1 MSRPKQTTPSTNGRQ
16 EPLRVGFLID
26 RFDLGGTELNAVK
39 VAESLTRRS
48 VQVTVFHLSESGPL
62 RERYER
68 AHINLVHVPIS
79 SLHSQSAWR
88 AIRQVKL
95 AADQR
100 ALALLHTHC
109 VYSNILGAGI
119 VRLPGRPLPLLA
131 SRRWTGSIPKPFLG
145 TINRFAQ
152 SLANGVLVNAPSLV
166 DIVRSESPFSTPVYI
181 PNLIPEMNFQVV
193 TAAERSARR
202 QALGLP
208 QWGPLVG
215 CVARLTAVKDHR
227 TLFAAWRQVVA
238 AIPDASL
245 VVMGEGP
252 IRPQLQTLAEESS
265 MRNSIHFTGAVAP
278 ESMPHSLLD
287 LSVLASL
294 DEGFPN
300 SLLEAMAQRVP
311 VVSTR
316 VGGIPDL
323 IHHGRNGLL
332 VPASSP
338 DALASAM
345 IDVLSLRVN
354 VESLRTAGRD
364 TAEHHRD
371 ETVTNELLRLYRRIC
386 GISGAVS
393 A

>member
-1 MSRPKQTTPSTNGRQ
+1 MLRPKQLTSSMGETRN
-16 EPLRVGFLID
+16 PLRVGFLID

-68 AHINLVHVPIS
+68 LHINLVHVPIS

-88 AIRQVKL
+88 AIRQVKR

-119 VRLPGRPLPLLA
+119 SQLPGRPLPFLA

-145 TINRFAQ
+145 TINRLAQ

-166 DIVRSESPFSTPVYI
+166 DIVRSESPFSTPVYV
-181 PNLIPEMNFQVV
+181 PNLIPEMNFQML
-193 TAAERSARR
+193 TAAERSSRR
-202 QALGLP
+202 VALGLP
-208 QWGPLVG
+208 PSGPIVG

-227 TLFAAWRQVVA
+227 TLFAAWRLVVA
-238 AIPDASL
+238 AIPGATL
-245 VVMGEGP
+245 VVMGQGP
-252 IRPQLQTLAEESS
+252 MRPQLQTLAEEST
-265 MRNSIHFTGAVAP
+265 MRNSIHFTGAVSP

-332 VPASSP
+332 VPAASP
-338 DALASAM
+338 EALANAM
-345 IDVLSLRVN
+345 IDILTLRVN
-354 VESLRTAGRD
+354 VESLRTAGHA
-364 TAEHHRD
+364 TAEQHSD
-371 ETVTNELLRLYRRIC
+371 VNVTGELLRLYQR
-386 GISGAVS
+386 ISGIPKVEAV
-393 A
+393 